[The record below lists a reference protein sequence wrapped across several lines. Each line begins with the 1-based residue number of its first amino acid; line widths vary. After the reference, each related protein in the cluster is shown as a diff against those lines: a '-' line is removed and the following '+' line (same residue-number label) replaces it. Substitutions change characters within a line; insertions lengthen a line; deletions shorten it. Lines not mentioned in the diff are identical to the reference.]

1 MSIEFLPEARLEFD
15 EAADWYEEQREGLRT
30 EFVQAVDT
38 AINRIASAPRSYP
51 IIEGSF
57 TRRALLYKFPYSVIY
72 SIENEG
78 LLIYAI
84 FHNSRNPLIWRGRI
98 G

>member
-1 MSIEFLPEARLEFD
+1 MKRPIGTRSKKRDFERNSLERSTRR
-15 EAADWYEEQREGLRT
+15 Y
-30 EFVQAVDT
+30 
-38 AINRIASAPRSYP
+38 NRIASAPRTYP

-57 TRRALLYKFPYSVIY
+57 TRRAVLYKFPYSVVY
-72 SIENEG
+72 SIEDEL

-84 FHNSRNPLIWRGRI
+84 FHNSRNPMVWRGRI